1 MELKNALKEL
11 AEAIKKEIL
20 RRLHSPLGTNNRVG
34 RNTLVGS
41 NLEASIDVYQTDD
54 DSIAFTIADYYMPIV
69 AGRRAGW
76 KGRPKR
82 EGTDGIIK
90 AIERWVQRK
99 GIRFDGCTETQTV
112 WLVLESLEVRAI
124 AARPFIGY
132 DPKEYAEWTKSAS
145 SDYVGDVSLVLPF
158 LDAYFDEWADEVYK
172 LIVNKLDKY
181 FQ

>member
-1 MELKNALKEL
+1 MELSNALKEL
-11 AEAIKKEIL
+11 ADNVKNEIL
-20 RRLHSPLGTNNRVG
+20 RRLHSPLGINRRVG

-41 NLEASIDVYQTDD
+41 HLEASIDVYPTDVD
-54 DSIAFTIADYYMPIV
+54 TIVFEIADYYMPIV

-90 AIERWVQRK
+90 AIERWVRRK
-99 GIRFDGCTETQTV
+99 GIRFNGCTETQTV
-112 WLVLESLEVRAI
+112 WLILESLEVRAI

-132 DPKEYAEWTKSAS
+132 DPAEYADWARNAN
-145 SDYVGDVSLVLPF
+145 SDYKGDVSLVLPF
-158 LDAYFDEWADEVYK
+158 LDKYFDEWADEVYK
-172 LIVNKLDKY
+172 LIIDKLDKY